1 MGSMRFMRVS
11 SIEAEEE
18 VDVVELM
25 LPEEEGLRWLLVI
38 VKRVGSCML

>member
-1 MGSMRFMRVS
+1 MRFMRVS
-11 SIEAEEE
+11 SMDAEEE

-25 LPEEEGLRWLLVI
+25 LPEEEGLRWPLVI